1 MDQQSLTLDRRL
13 FLKLS
18 GVGACDSLLGRPSA
32 KAMSDAT
39 ENRRPEVSDAITLFL
54 CGDVMLGRGIDQ
66 ILPHPSGPRLYEP
79 EVRSA
84 KTYVELA
91 GRANSPIPRPVDFAY
106 VWGDALDALRRV
118 EPDLRIINLE
128 TSVTKRSEP
137 APKGINYKMNPANGP
152 CLTAA
157 GIDCC
162 VLANNHVLDWGLPGL
177 LETLETLEILGVQY
191 AGAGRDTAQ
200 AEAPAVLEIPR
211 KGRVLV
217 FAFGSVTSG
226 IPREWAAGANRP
238 GVNLLADLSNRT
250 IAHIGDRVHAAKRPG
265 DVAVASIHWGGN
277 WGYEIPAQQ
286 ERFAHGLIDR
296 AGFDLVHGHSSHHPK
311 GIEIY
316 RGKPILYGCGDF
328 LNDYE
333 GIAGY
338 EEFRD
343 DLVVMYLPRFAAASR
358 NLIDFGLQVFQ
369 IRQFRLNRASE
380 QDTAWLL
387 ATLERESRKFGTR
400 IESRGANRF
409 SVLWH

>member
-1 MDQQSLTLDRRL
+1 
-13 FLKLS
+13 
-18 GVGACDSLLGRPSA
+18 
-32 KAMSDAT
+32 
-39 ENRRPEVSDAITLFL
+39 
-54 CGDVMLGRGIDQ
+54 
-66 ILPHPSGPRLYEP
+66 
-79 EVRSA
+79 
-84 KTYVELA
+84 
-91 GRANSPIPRPVDFAY
+91 
-106 VWGDALDALRRV
+106 
-118 EPDLRIINLE
+118 
-128 TSVTKRSEP
+128 
-137 APKGINYKMNPANGP
+137 MNPANGP

-250 IAHIGDRVHAAKRPG
+250 IVHIADRVHAAKRPG

-343 DLVVMYLPRFAAASR
+343 DLAVMYLPGFAAASGD
-358 NLIDFGLQVFQ
+358 LTDFGLQVFQ
-369 IRQFRLNRASE
+369 IRQFRLNRASK

-387 ATLERESRKFGTR
+387 ATLEGESRQFGTR
-400 IESRGANRF
+400 IEWRGANRF
-409 SVLWH
+409 SVLWHSTNGGARVPSPRRAMCDTLVRSARSLGSPPRQARSLSPSAPIRAAQLAQQ